1 MSRDGGAVRDRRDR
15 TARGILFGAGELL
28 GNKRARDHLNHGAR
42 LRDLP
47 VEAAATDRRD
57 PASQDLETLR
67 GALAAAELSRS
78 RVVAALVL
86 LCAGVL
92 ITLAA
97 GLSSL

>member
-1 MSRDGGAVRDRRDR
+1 MTAALFVIGAI
-15 TARGILFGAGELL
+15 AQLGGILFGAGELL
-28 GNKRARDHLNHGAR
+28 GAHKRARDHLNHGAR

-97 GLSSL
+97 GLSSR